1 MQKIQLSVY
10 TLLFLVLSLGI
21 LVLAREFLVPL
32 ALSAILAMLFIP
44 LCRWLEMRK
53 WHPAIAAL
61 VSVLVLVGSVA
72 LIVFL
77 LSWQLSGFTENL
89 DKMKSQGLA
98 LFQQL
103 KDWIDARLG
112 ISPQEQEKIIE
123 EQGKGGGGQHRAA
136 PHRSQRGRLYQRH
149 LRGIGQ
155 YCFSDG
161 ISVSI
166 PLFQVA
172 D

>member
-10 TLLFLVLSLGI
+10 TLLFLVLSIGI

-123 EQGKGGGGQHRAA
+123 EQGKGGGGQGGNMLAGFISGTFGVLVNIVLVMVYLFLFLYF
-136 PHRSQRGRLYQRH
+136 RSR
-149 LRGIGQ
+149 I
-155 YCFSDG
+155 
-161 ISVSI
+161 
-166 PLFQVA
+166 
-172 D
+172 